1 MAFLALRGKKGSIV
15 SAPNRGSQSQI
26 IAAPFWS
33 LLLLLGAV
41 IACSSGSSA
50 KKCTATLNYD
60 GKIFVGEGPSTDDAT
75 HFACNKYCREADP
88 GYEAIYGAWVDS
100 PAGKA
105 AGRPSK
111 EEAIFKD
118 KKLMDYVTVTCA
130 NECLAKIKDGK
141 ARAETKCE

>member
-1 MAFLALRGKKGSIV
+1 MFAQKRSLKPNLVAFALALLFLL
-15 SAPNRGSQSQI
+15 
-26 IAAPFWS
+26 AAV
-33 LLLLLGAV
+33 L
-41 IACSSGSSA
+41 ACSSGSGQPCKTTLTYEGQTFTGEDASRE
-50 KKCTATLNYD
+50 KATRN
-60 GKIFVGEGPSTDDAT
+60 
-75 HFACNKYCREADP
+75 ACNNYCRKADP
-88 GYEAIYGAWVDS
+88 GYEAMYGVWLDS

-141 ARAETKCE
+141 VKEETNCK

>member
-1 MAFLALRGKKGSIV
+1 MI
-15 SAPNRGSQSQI
+15 APSPKQI
-26 IAAPFWS
+26 TRNNLN
-33 LLLLLGAV
+33 LLLSFLFLLAAV
-41 IACSSGSSA
+41 LACSSGSA
-50 KKCTATLNYD
+50 KKCTATLTLD
-60 GKIFVGEGPSTDDAT
+60 GLTFVGEDAAEEKAT
-75 HFACNKYCREADP
+75 RNACNKYCREADP
-88 GYEAIYGAWVDS
+88 GYEAMYGVWVDS

-141 ARAETKCE
+141 GKVETKCD

>member
-1 MAFLALRGKKGSIV
+1 MPAKSTFRNGSGFAL
-15 SAPNRGSQSQI
+15 
-26 IAAPFWS
+26 S
-33 LLLLLGAV
+33 LLFLLAV
-41 IACSSGSSA
+41 VFACSSGSGSA
-50 KKCTATLNYD
+50 KKCTATLTLD
-60 GKIFVGEGPSTDDAT
+60 GRTFVGEDAAEEKAT
-75 HFACNKYCREADP
+75 HNACNKYCREADP
-88 GYEAIYGAWVDS
+88 GYEAMYGVWLDS

-141 ARAETKCE
+141 GKAETKCD